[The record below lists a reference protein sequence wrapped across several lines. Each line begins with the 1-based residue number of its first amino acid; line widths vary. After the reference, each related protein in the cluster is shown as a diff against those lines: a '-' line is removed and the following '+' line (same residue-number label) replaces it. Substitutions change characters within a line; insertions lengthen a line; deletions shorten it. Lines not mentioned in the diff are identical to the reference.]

1 MTRFSISAKLQL
13 AFGVVAGLT
22 VIAAAVAFLSFE
34 TVEQGL
40 QNVTSREVPVTLD
53 AMRLSAISRDI
64 SATAARFISARTVAD
79 QRAALASIGEKRGDL
94 ATVLGRMQQ
103 VSGDTAALATLGNL
117 SQRLEA
123 NLAALEEAITQR
135 TAIRAQIDSLLD
147 QTHHIHAEI
156 IERLR
161 IRSDRNEALEIA
173 SRTHFLVS
181 LISEGSIIKEPA
193 VFKPMQDRL
202 RAAIETL
209 DQSAASL
216 PDDELKTATAKLAG
230 LGLGADSV
238 FAQRARELFTATMVD
253 STIDENVAIL
263 RDLDGSVG
271 SLVRDA
277 EVAMESGTEH
287 LAASLNR
294 SRTWLLLV
302 SVASLLAAGG
312 IGFFYVRRH
321 LARRLTAIGDA
332 MRSLSSGNVD
342 LKVPGVADR
351 DEIGEMARAIEVF
364 RDSEIERRSYA
375 EHQRAAQDTEHQ
387 HAAAINQII
396 GDFRG
401 TITGVIRAV
410 SDNVTR
416 MEATART
423 LSSVAREADQQA
435 RAASLSSETTSSN
448 VKTVAGAAD
457 QLGESIREI
466 NAQAAE
472 AHSVV
477 HRATE
482 IARAADQLVGQ
493 LSAGADRIG
502 DVVMLIRDIAEQTNL
517 LALNATIEAARA
529 GEAGRGFAVVAA
541 EVKALASQTAGATEE
556 IAGQIGAI
564 QRSTRAAV
572 AAIRSISGVM
582 TDIDGFTASVAG
594 AVEQQA
600 SSTEMIASSVAQAA
614 QGAGELA
621 GNMAVVTKAINETN
635 RAATEVLDASQA
647 FSAEAGTLERA
658 VDVFL
663 NRVTAA

>member
-147 QTHHIHAEI
+147 QTHHIYAEI

-287 LAASLNR
+287 LPQASTAA
-294 SRTWLLLV
+294 
-302 SVASLLAAGG
+302 
-312 IGFFYVRRH
+312 
-321 LARRLTAIGDA
+321 
-332 MRSLSSGNVD
+332 
-342 LKVPGVADR
+342 VPGCC
-351 DEIGEMARAIEVF
+351 
-364 RDSEIERRSYA
+364 SY
-375 EHQRAAQDTEHQ
+375 R
-387 HAAAINQII
+387 
-396 GDFRG
+396 
-401 TITGVIRAV
+401 
-410 SDNVTR
+410 
-416 MEATART
+416 
-423 LSSVAREADQQA
+423 
-435 RAASLSSETTSSN
+435 
-448 VKTVAGAAD
+448 
-457 QLGESIREI
+457 
-466 NAQAAE
+466 
-472 AHSVV
+472 
-477 HRATE
+477 
-482 IARAADQLVGQ
+482 
-493 LSAGADRIG
+493 
-502 DVVMLIRDIAEQTNL
+502 
-517 LALNATIEAARA
+517 
-529 GEAGRGFAVVAA
+529 
-541 EVKALASQTAGATEE
+541 
-556 IAGQIGAI
+556 
-564 QRSTRAAV
+564 
-572 AAIRSISGVM
+572 
-582 TDIDGFTASVAG
+582 
-594 AVEQQA
+594 
-600 SSTEMIASSVAQAA
+600 
-614 QGAGELA
+614 
-621 GNMAVVTKAINETN
+621 
-635 RAATEVLDASQA
+635 SQA
-647 FSAEAGTLERA
+647 FLRPAASAFSMSGGTWRAG
-658 VDVFL
+658 
-663 NRVTAA
+663 